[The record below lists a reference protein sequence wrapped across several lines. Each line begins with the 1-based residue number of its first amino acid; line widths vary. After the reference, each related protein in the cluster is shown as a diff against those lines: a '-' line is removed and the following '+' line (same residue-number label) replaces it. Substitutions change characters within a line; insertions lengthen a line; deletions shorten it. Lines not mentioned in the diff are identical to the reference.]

1 MREKMLFIVIIAVSI
16 CMIGIMVNNI
26 IELENENNNLKQE
39 IVWFNEMNELKRNG
53 SFDGLKEK
61 IKESIVYDNIAV

>member
-1 MREKMLFIVIIAVSI
+1 MLFIVIIAVSI